1 MIKNN
6 DFIEIEYTGRFTDSN
21 EIFDTTDI
29 KIAKENDLFEEGSE
43 AKFAPLILCV
53 GQGQV
58 VKGLDKA
65 LVDKKLNE
73 EFKVEV
79 TAEEGFGKKDAKLM
93 SLVSANEFKK
103 QKVHP
108 VVGMAVNIDDS
119 MGIIRSVSGGRVVV
133 DFNHPFSSKD
143 LIYEVKILKIIDD
156 RVEKI
161 KLVTKNFFNIESE
174 VEIKENKAEVKFKL
188 PANVPKESLNDEIK
202 KVFADKIKEIV
213 GIESNINL

>member
-65 LVDKKLNE
+65 LVGKKLNE

>member
-53 GQGQV
+53 GHGQV